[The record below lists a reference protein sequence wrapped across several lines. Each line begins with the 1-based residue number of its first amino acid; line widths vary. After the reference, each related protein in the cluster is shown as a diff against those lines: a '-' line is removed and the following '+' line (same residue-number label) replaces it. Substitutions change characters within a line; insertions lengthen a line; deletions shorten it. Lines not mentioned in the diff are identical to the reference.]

1 MYTSCSC
8 RKRSFIREC
17 VRKLRIYPQTHF
29 FFFWCRVTLRQRYKG
44 CAGRRPHL
52 VSRLRPAV
60 FSGPSHDVAPAAPT
74 LAPNPGAH
82 PMRPP
87 LGQIWRSAALGQ
99 VSGINTKLAG
109 RRTLELL
116 PSLFPRL
123 FCFSISLFFVYVFG
137 CFCIVRYENS
147 RFRRFFFFLLTL
159 YWCRHLFF
167 FFVLLGFFN
176 Y

>member
-1 MYTSCSC
+1 MCSEI
-8 RKRSFIREC
+8 KDIPADT
-17 VRKLRIYPQTHF
+17 LIL
-29 FFFWCRVTLRQRYKG
+29 FWCRGLP
-44 CAGRRPHL
+44 CASAIGGAQAGGPTWCLACGPPYSPGHHTMLHPQPQPWRTPH
-52 VSRLRPAV
+52 
-60 FSGPSHDVAPAAPT
+60 APAPRPD
-74 LAPNPGAH
+74 LAP
-82 PMRPP
+82 
-87 LGQIWRSAALGQ
+87 AALGQ

-123 FCFSISLFFVYVFG
+123 FRFSISLFFVYVFG